1 MQKYVPAVRISLGRS
16 MDSGIRTQCFSKHRT
31 PVQSARK

>member
-1 MQKYVPAVRISLGRS
+1 MQKYVPAVGIFLGRG
-16 MDSGIRTQCFSKHRT
+16 MDSGIRTQCFSLHRT